1 MNNIEDLLIY
11 KANFNL
17 IYYTEMIVRKYPKV
31 ENNFLVKDIREICFD
46 NQRLIIKAYKE
57 INKNKKLYYLNELDC
72 NLKMLKVYIRVSYK
86 KKYISPKNYGAW
98 ARMITNVNNLLYGWM
113 KNV

>member
-1 MNNIEDLLIY
+1 MSSVEELLIY

-17 IYYTEMIVRKYPKV
+17 IYYTEMIVKKFPKV
-31 ENNFLVKDIREICFD
+31 ENNFLVKDIRNICFD
-46 NQRLIIKAYKE
+46 NQRLIIKTYKE
-57 INKNKKLYYLNELDC
+57 INRTKKIYYLNEIDS
-72 NLKMLKVYIRVSYK
+72 NLKMLKVMIRVSYK

-98 ARMITNVNNLLYGWM
+98 AKIITNVNNLLYGWF